1 MTAGGKKIARR
12 MNTLT
17 LRLIFHN
24 IIIIIFI
31 FMNTLTLRLISK
43 DTCGLN
49 SIFILGFFS
58 RCLSLYWDCEED
70 EHLNRLI
77 SHIKYW
83 FIKFNIYIGLL
94 FKIFINPYIEILTCE
109 YFNSLD
115 VYMCVFW
122 YLDVSILIFWEIKM
136 ILNPCGK
143 QEIFGGH
150 LWGKVV
156 HIAAAAAAASSL
168 SIFTINFWQMRP
180 AVDPTSCDV
189 TVE

>member
-1 MTAGGKKIARR
+1 
-12 MNTLT
+12 
-17 LRLIFHN
+17 
-24 IIIIIFI
+24 
-31 FMNTLTLRLISK
+31 MNTLTLRLISR
-43 DTCGLN
+43 DTCGLY
-49 SIFILGFFS
+49 SILILGFFS

-70 EHLNRLI
+70 EHFDRLI
-77 SHIKYW
+77 KPHIKYW

-122 YLDVSILIFWEIKM
+122 YLDKSILIFWEIKM

-143 QEIFGGH
+143 KEIFGGH

-156 HIAAAAAAASSL
+156 HIAAAAAAAASSLSITSSSL